1 MQTRKI
7 LGLDL
12 GTNSIGWA
20 VVNDNEES
28 KSIAS
33 AGSRIIPMDAAQM
46 GDFES
51 GNSVSQTANR
61 TAARGARRL
70 YERRA
75 LRRERLNR
83 VLSILGFLPPHY
95 AKELNRYGQLNK
107 GAEPKLA
114 WSTENG
120 KSVFLFQPSFVEMTR
135 EFAIA
140 QPQLVANGKKIA
152 YDWTI
157 YYLRKKALTQPVTKH
172 ELAWILLQFNQKRGY
187 NQARG
192 EEDETKA
199 NEKKELKTLKVV
211 EVRDTGEVS
220 KGRIWYEVVLENG
233 DIYKRQS
240 AYPLDWVGKVKDFI
254 VTTKLNE
261 DGSEA
266 TYKDGKVKRSF
277 SAPQEDDWGLRK
289 IKTEYDIAQSGKT
302 VGEFIY
308 DALLHNPEQKILG
321 QLVRVVDRK
330 FYKEELRRILET
342 QKQFIPELQD
352 ADLYQQCIEALYPQN
367 EAYRNSIANK
377 DFTYLLL
384 QDIIFYQR
392 PLRSKKSL
400 INECPY
406 EFHIYKDKN
415 GEWRRRYL
423 KCISKSHPLYEEF
436 RLWQFV
442 ENLHIYKTAE
452 NGVSKSDC
460 TAEYIP
466 NKAELVKWL
475 LTQKE
480 VTEQSLLKCI
490 VDKELKGL
498 YLSWNNRKGKKFSAI
513 KSFSSLED
521 SCFLKLVEDLHIYQV
536 VDNVDCT
543 EQYIHNK
550 MEIREWLLRTDE
562 NKITQDA
569 LLTYIVTC
577 RLSWNYVSDKKY
589 PMAPVTATISSVLE
603 EAGGKV
609 SAEALVHIW
618 HILYSV
624 SDKEQLS
631 QALSHYAEAHHL
643 SSLFVEKLG
652 KQKPFAAEYGAYS
665 EKAIRKLLSLMR
677 CGDYWNEESIND
689 KTKER
694 IEHLLILTGE
704 VDDNISDRVREKLKE
719 MNHISDFQGLPLWL
733 AEYVVYDVRKNDTKW
748 ETPEDIDNYLQS
760 FRLHSLNNPIVEQV
774 VMESLRTVRD
784 IWKQEGHI
792 DEIHIEMGR
801 ELKQN
806 AEQRKNTLA
815 RQTDNEKANL
825 RAKLLLQEFMNPEA
839 NIEGVR
845 AYSPSQLE
853 LFRIYEDG
861 VLNNPKSEK
870 DDDIQRIIK
879 ELSELKQPSAAD
891 VRKYRLWLD
900 QKYTSPYTGQP
911 IPLTKLFT
919 SAYQIEHVIPQSR
932 FFDDSMSNK
941 VICEAEVNARK
952 DRLLAHEF
960 ISKCGGE
967 KITLSGGKVVTILM
981 KDAYEELVRDI
992 YKTNPHKQEKLMLD
1006 DIPEKFTSRQMNDS
1020 RYISRLMLGLLSNI
1034 VRKKNTKGEYEPEAS
1049 SKNVIVCNGA
1059 TTTRLK
1065 KDWGINDVWNHI
1077 ILPRFERLNQLQNTT
1092 IFTTKTA
1099 NGHTIP
1105 ALPLELSKN
1114 FEKKRIDHRH
1124 HAMDAMVIA
1133 FTTRNH
1139 VNLLSNEAA
1148 LEADKEARY
1157 DLQMKLHKHEIW
1169 TTADG
1174 KKHTKF
1180 TDFIAPYEGFQ
1191 EDVRTTLENIIVSF
1205 KQNLRVINKSNNH
1218 NIRFVDGKKNSV
1230 KQEKGDNWA
1239 IRKSLHKATVFGKVN
1254 LQFKKTATLKYALE
1268 HLNDIVDTDLRR
1280 KLREL
1285 IAQGYDEKQIK
1296 KYFSTEKD
1304 IWADINLQKIE
1315 VYYYTNDTP
1324 YNYYATRTAL
1334 GDWLD
1339 EKSIREKVT
1348 DTGIQKILLAHLAQY
1363 NGDAKEAFSADG
1375 IEKMNQNIVALNGG
1389 VPHKPIYKVRK
1400 YEKADKFAVGEIG
1413 SKAKKYV
1420 EADKGT
1426 NLFFAIY
1433 VMKDNDGKE
1442 VRSYAT
1448 IPLKVIIDCQKQGKQ
1463 EWKLLLDQWV
1473 HENNIVPAN
1482 ATLKYILSPGDLVYL
1497 PKETTTTIDK
1507 TRIYKMVS
1515 SSGPQC
1521 FFIPDAMASPIIN
1534 NVEFSPLNKMERA
1547 LTGEMIKE
1555 ICVPIHIDRLGNIIS
1570 LES

>member
-220 KGRIWYEVVLENG
+220 KGRTLYEVVLENG

-266 TYKDGKVKRSF
+266 TDKDGKVKRSF

-289 IKTEYDIAQSGKT
+289 IKTEHDIAQSGKT

-330 FYKEELRRILET
+330 FYKEELRRILEI

-452 NGVSKSDC
+452 NGVGKSDC

-480 VTEQSLLKCI
+480 ITEHSLLS
-490 VDKELKGL
+490 
-498 YLSWNNRKGKKFSAI
+498 YLAGKKAKDI
-513 KSFSSLED
+513 
-521 SCFLKLVEDLHIYQV
+521 
-536 VDNVDCT
+536 
-543 EQYIHNK
+543 
-550 MEIREWLLRTDE
+550 
-562 NKITQDA
+562 
-569 LLTYIVTC
+569 
-577 RLSWNYVSDKKY
+577 SWNYVSDKKY
-589 PMAPVTATISSVLE
+589 LMAPVTATISSVLE

-643 SSLFVEKLG
+643 LSLFVEKLG

-677 CGDYWNEESIND
+677 CGNYWKEESIND

-694 IEHLLILTGE
+694 IEHLLTGE

-815 RQTDNEKANL
+815 RQADNEKANL

-870 DDDIQRIIK
+870 DEDIQRIIK

-900 QKYTSPYTGQP
+900 QKYISPYTGQP
-911 IPLTKLFT
+911 IPLAKLFT

-1034 VRKKNTKGEYEPEAS
+1034 VRKKNTKGEYEPEAT

-1092 IFTTKTA
+1092 IFTTKTV

-1148 LEADKEARY
+1148 LEADKDARY
-1157 DLQMKLHKHEIW
+1157 DLQMKLRKHEIW

-1174 KKHTKF
+1174 KQHTKF

-1191 EDVRTTLENIIVSF
+1191 EDVRTTLENINVSF

-1230 KQEKGDNWA
+1230 KQTKGDNWA

-1268 HLNDIVDTDLRR
+1268 HLNDIVDIDLRH

-1348 DTGIQKILLAHLAQY
+1348 DMGIQKILLAHLAQY

-1389 VPHKPIYKVRK
+1389 VPHKPICKVRK
-1400 YEKADKFAVGEIG
+1400 YEKADKFAVGETG

-1433 VMKDNDGKE
+1433 VTKDNDGKE

-1482 ATLKYILSPGDLVYL
+1482 ATLKYILSPGDLVYV
-1497 PKETTTTIDK
+1497 PKEANMDLDK

-1515 SSGPQC
+1515 GSSTDWYFTPC
-1521 FFIPDAMASPIIN
+1521 TTASIILDKK
-1534 NVEFSPLNKMERA
+1534 EYGLLNKLSRA

-1555 ICVPIHIDRLGNIIS
+1555 TCVPIHIDRLGNIIS

>member
-220 KGRIWYEVVLENG
+220 KGRTLYEVVLENG

-289 IKTEYDIAQSGKT
+289 IKTEHDIAQSGKT

-330 FYKEELRRILET
+330 FYKEELRRILEI

-352 ADLYQQCIEALYPQN
+352 ADLYQQCIESLYPQN

-392 PLRSKKSL
+392 PVRSKKSL

-415 GEWRRRYL
+415 GELRRRYL

-480 VTEQSLLKCI
+480 ITEHPLLS
-490 VDKELKGL
+490 
-498 YLSWNNRKGKKFSAI
+498 YLAGKKAKDI
-513 KSFSSLED
+513 
-521 SCFLKLVEDLHIYQV
+521 
-536 VDNVDCT
+536 
-543 EQYIHNK
+543 
-550 MEIREWLLRTDE
+550 
-562 NKITQDA
+562 
-569 LLTYIVTC
+569 
-577 RLSWNYVSDKKY
+577 SWNYVSDKKY

-652 KQKPFAAEYGAYS
+652 KQKPFDAEYGAYS

-677 CGDYWNEESIND
+677 CGNYWKEESIND

-694 IEHLLILTGE
+694 IEHLLTGE

-815 RQTDNEKANL
+815 RQADNEKANL

-900 QKYTSPYTGQP
+900 QKYISPYTGQP
-911 IPLTKLFT
+911 IPLAKLFT

-941 VICEAEVNARK
+941 VICETEVNARK

-1034 VRKKNTKGEYEPEAS
+1034 VRKKNTKGEYEPEAT

-1157 DLQMKLHKHEIW
+1157 DLQMKLRKHEIW

-1363 NGDAKEAFSADG
+1363 NGDAKEAFSTDG

-1555 ICVPIHIDRLGNIIS
+1555 LCVPIHIDRLGNIIS

>member
-83 VLSILGFLPPHY
+83 VLSILGFLPPNY

-107 GAEPKLA
+107 GVEPKLA

-220 KGRIWYEVVLENG
+220 KGRTLYEVVLENG

-289 IKTEYDIAQSGKT
+289 IKTEHDIAQSGKT

-330 FYKEELRRILET
+330 FYKEELRRILEI

-352 ADLYQQCIEALYPQN
+352 ADLYQQCIESLYPQN

-480 VTEQSLLKCI
+480 ITEHPLLS
-490 VDKELKGL
+490 
-498 YLSWNNRKGKKFSAI
+498 YLAGKKAKDI
-513 KSFSSLED
+513 
-521 SCFLKLVEDLHIYQV
+521 
-536 VDNVDCT
+536 
-543 EQYIHNK
+543 
-550 MEIREWLLRTDE
+550 
-562 NKITQDA
+562 
-569 LLTYIVTC
+569 
-577 RLSWNYVSDKKY
+577 SWNYVSDKKY

-677 CGDYWNEESIND
+677 CGNYWKEESIND

-694 IEHLLILTGE
+694 IEHLLTGE

-839 NIEGVR
+839 NIEGLR

-900 QKYTSPYTGQP
+900 QKYISPYTGQP
-911 IPLTKLFT
+911 IPLAKLFT

-1034 VRKKNTKGEYEPEAS
+1034 VREKNTKGEYEPEAT

-1114 FEKKRIDHRH
+1114 FEKKRIDHHH

-1148 LEADKEARY
+1148 LEADKDARY
-1157 DLQMKLHKHEIW
+1157 DLQMKLRKHEIW

-1230 KQEKGDNWA
+1230 KQTKGDNWA

-1482 ATLKYILSPGDLVYL
+1482 ATLKYILSPGDLVYI
-1497 PKETTTTIDK
+1497 PTTEELESKNYNLVKD
-1507 TRIYKMVS
+1507 RIYKLVS
-1515 SSGPQC
+1515 STGNRS
-1521 FFIPDAMASPIIN
+1521 FYIPYMVALSIIDK
-1534 NVEFSPLNKMERA
+1534 VEYTQLNKMERA

-1555 ICVPIHIDRLGNIIS
+1555 LCVPIHIDRLGNIIS

>member
-1 MQTRKI
+1 MATRKI

-20 VVNDNEES
+20 VVSQNMDS
-28 KSIAS
+28 RSIAA
-33 AGSRIIPMDAAQM
+33 AGSRIIPMDAALM

-61 TAARGARRL
+61 TAARGTRRL

-75 LRRERLNR
+75 LRRERLCR

-95 AKELNRYGQLNK
+95 TQELNRYGKLNK

-114 WSTENG
+114 WTVEG
-120 KSVFLFQPSFVEMTR
+120 IKPTFLFQPSFEEMMR
-135 EFAIA
+135 DFAVA
-140 QPQLVANGKKIA
+140 QPQLAANGKKIP

-157 YYLRKKALTQPVTKH
+157 YYLRKKALTQPVTKQ

-192 EEDETKA
+192 EEEETKT
-199 NEKKELKTLKVV
+199 NEKKELITAKVV

-220 KGRIWYEVVLENG
+220 KGRTWYEVVLETG

-240 AYPLDWVGKVKDFI
+240 AYPLDWVGKTKDFI

-266 TYKDGKVKRSF
+266 IDKEGRPKRSF

-289 IKTEYDIAQSGKT
+289 IKTEHDIVQSGKT

-308 DALLHNPEQKILG
+308 DALLHNPDQKIVG

-330 FYKEELRRILET
+330 LYKEELRRILDT

-352 ADLYQQCIEALYPQN
+352 PDLYRQCIEALYPQN

-384 QDIIFYQR
+384 QDVLFYQR
-392 PLRSKKSL
+392 PLKSKKSL

-406 EFHIYKDKN
+406 EYHVYQTKN
-415 GEWRRRYL
+415 GDWKRQYL

-436 RLWQFV
+436 RLWQFA
-442 ENLHIYKTAE
+442 ENLHIYKIDA
-452 NGVSKSDC
+452 NGIGKSDC
-460 TAEYIP
+460 TADYIQD
-466 NKAELVKWL
+466 KAALVKWL

-480 VTEQSLLKCI
+480 ITEKSI
-490 VDKELKGL
+490 
-498 YLSWNNRKGKKFSAI
+498 LSKFAGKKA
-513 KSFSSLED
+513 KD
-521 SCFLKLVEDLHIYQV
+521 
-536 VDNVDCT
+536 
-543 EQYIHNK
+543 
-550 MEIREWLLRTDE
+550 
-562 NKITQDA
+562 
-569 LLTYIVTC
+569 
-577 RLSWNYVSDKKY
+577 LSWNYVSDKKY
-589 PMAPVTATISSVLE
+589 PSAPVTATLTAIIAEVGGTINNE
-603 EAGGKV
+603 E
-609 SAEALVHIW
+609 LHHIW

-624 SDKEQLS
+624 SDKEQLT
-631 QALSHYAEAHHL
+631 QALAHYAEKHNL
-643 SSLFVEKLG
+643 SSVFVEKLS
-652 KQKPFAAEYGAYS
+652 KQKPFAADYGAYS
-665 EKAIRKLLSLMR
+665 EKAVRRLLSLMR
-677 CGDYWNEESIND
+677 CGEYWNEENID
-689 KTKER
+689 PQTKQR
-694 IEHLLILTGE
+694 IEHILTGE
-704 VDDNISDRVREKLKE
+704 VNDAISDRVREKLKDL
-719 MNHISDFQGLPLWL
+719 NNISDFQGLPLWL

-748 ETPEDIDNYLQS
+748 ETPEDIDKYLQS

-774 VMESLRTVRD
+774 VMETLRTVRD

-806 AEQRKNTLA
+806 AEQRKNTLT
-815 RQTDNEKANL
+815 RQQDNEKANL
-825 RAKLLLQEFMNPEA
+825 RAKLLLQEFMNPDM
-839 NIEGVR
+839 NIEGIR
-845 AYSPSQLE
+845 ACSPSQLE
-853 LFRIYEDG
+853 IFRIYEDG
-861 VLNNPKSEK
+861 VLNNPDIDK

-879 ELSELKQPSAAD
+879 ELSELKQPSASD
-891 VRKYRLWLD
+891 VKKYRLWLE
-900 QKYTSPYTGQP
+900 QKYISPYTGQP
-911 IPLTKLFT
+911 IPLAKLFT
-919 SAYQIEHVIPQSR
+919 PAYQIEHVIPQSR

-952 DRLLAHEF
+952 DRMLAHEF
-960 ISKCGGE
+960 ITKCGGE
-967 KITLSGGKVVTILM
+967 KITLSGGKVVTILTIQ
-981 KDAYEELVRDI
+981 AYEDLVRET
-992 YKTNPHKQEKLMLD
+992 YKSNPRKQEKLMLD
-1006 DIPEKFTSRQMNDS
+1006 DIPEKFTMRQMNDS

-1034 VRKKNTKGEYEPEAS
+1034 VREKNAKGEYEPES
-1049 SKNVIVCNGA
+1049 TSKNVIACNGS

-1065 KDWGINDVWNHI
+1065 KDWGINDVWNRI

-1105 ALPLELSKN
+1105 NMPLELSKN

-1124 HAMDAMVIA
+1124 HAMDAIVIA

-1148 LEADKEARY
+1148 LEKDENARY
-1157 DLQMKLHKHEIW
+1157 DLQMQLRKREIW
-1169 TTADG
+1169 TSSNG
-1174 KKHTKF
+1174 KSHTKF

-1191 EDVRTTLENIIVSF
+1191 QDVQTMLENIIVSF

-1218 NIRFVDGKKNSV
+1218 TIRFEEGKKQTV
-1230 KQEKGDNWA
+1230 KQTKGDNWA

-1254 LQFKKTATLKYALE
+1254 LRFRKTASLKYALT
-1268 HLNDIVDTDLRR
+1268 HLNDIVDKDLRL

-1285 IAQGYDEKQIK
+1285 VAQGYDEKRLK
-1296 KYFSTEKD
+1296 KYFAENKD
-1304 IWADINLQKIE
+1304 VWSDINLQKIE
-1315 VYYYTNDTP
+1315 IYYYTNDTP
-1324 YNYYATRTAL
+1324 DNYYATRTAL

-1348 DTGIQKILLAHLAQY
+1348 DTGIQKILLAHLSQC
-1363 NGDAKEAFSADG
+1363 NGDPKEAFSADG
-1375 IEKMNQNIVALNGG
+1375 IEKMNQNIAQLNGG

-1413 SKAKKYV
+1413 SKSKKFV

-1433 VMKDNDGKE
+1433 ATTNTDGKE

-1448 IPLKVIIDCQKQGKQ
+1448 IPLKAVIDCQKRGKK
-1463 EWKLLLDQWV
+1463 EWKPLLDQWV
-1473 HENNIVPAN
+1473 HNNNLVPAN

-1497 PKETTTTIDK
+1497 PQDGTATIDK

-1515 SSGPQC
+1515 STGNQC
-1521 FFIPDAMASPIIN
+1521 FCVPCSMASPIIN
-1534 NVEFSPLNKMERA
+1534 KVEFSPLNKMERA
-1547 LTGEMIKE
+1547 ITGEMIKE
-1555 ICVPIHIDRLGNIIS
+1555 TCVPIRVDRLGNIIS
-1570 LES
+1570 IKP

>member
-220 KGRIWYEVVLENG
+220 KGRMWYEVVLENG

-266 TYKDGKVKRSF
+266 TDKDGKVKRSF

-289 IKTEYDIAQSGKT
+289 IKTEHDIAQSGKT

-330 FYKEELRRILET
+330 FYKEELRRILEI

-352 ADLYQQCIEALYPQN
+352 ADLYQQCIESLYPQN

-392 PLRSKKSL
+392 PVRSKKSL

-415 GEWRRRYL
+415 GELRRRYL

-480 VTEQSLLKCI
+480 ITEHPLLS
-490 VDKELKGL
+490 
-498 YLSWNNRKGKKFSAI
+498 YLAGKKAKDI
-513 KSFSSLED
+513 
-521 SCFLKLVEDLHIYQV
+521 
-536 VDNVDCT
+536 
-543 EQYIHNK
+543 
-550 MEIREWLLRTDE
+550 
-562 NKITQDA
+562 
-569 LLTYIVTC
+569 
-577 RLSWNYVSDKKY
+577 SWNYVSDKKY

-677 CGDYWNEESIND
+677 CGNYWKEESIND

-694 IEHLLILTGE
+694 IEHLLTGA

-815 RQTDNEKANL
+815 RQADNENANL

-900 QKYTSPYTGQP
+900 QKYISPYTGQP
-911 IPLTKLFT
+911 IPLAKLFT

-1034 VRKKNTKGEYEPEAS
+1034 VREKNTKGEYEPEAT

-1065 KDWGINDVWNHI
+1065 KDWGINDVWNQI

-1092 IFTTKTA
+1092 IFTTKTV
-1099 NGHTIP
+1099 NGHIIP

-1148 LEADKEARY
+1148 LEADKDARY
-1157 DLQMKLHKHEIW
+1157 DLQMKLRKHEIW

-1174 KKHTKF
+1174 KQHTKF

-1218 NIRFVDGKKNSV
+1218 NIRFVDGEKKSV
-1230 KQEKGDNWA
+1230 KQTKGDNWA

-1268 HLNDIVDTDLRR
+1268 HLNDIVDIDLRH

-1304 IWADINLQKIE
+1304 IWADVNLQKIE

-1389 VPHKPIYKVRK
+1389 VPHKTIYKVRK
-1400 YEKADKFAVGEIG
+1400 YEKADKFAVGETG

-1448 IPLKVIIDCQKQGKQ
+1448 IPLKVIIDYQKQGKQ

-1482 ATLKYILSPGDLVYL
+1482 ATLKYILSPGDLVYV
-1497 PKETTTTIDK
+1497 PKEANMDLDK

-1515 SSGPQC
+1515 GSSTDWYFTPC
-1521 FFIPDAMASPIIN
+1521 TTASIILDKK
-1534 NVEFSPLNKMERA
+1534 EYGLLNKLSRA
-1547 LTGEMIKE
+1547 ITGEMIKE
-1555 ICVPIHIDRLGNIIS
+1555 TCVPIHIDRLGNIIS

>member
-220 KGRIWYEVVLENG
+220 KGRMWYEVVLENG

-266 TYKDGKVKRSF
+266 TDKDGKVKRSF

-289 IKTEYDIAQSGKT
+289 IKTEHDIAQSGKT

-330 FYKEELRRILET
+330 FYKEELRRILEI

-352 ADLYQQCIEALYPQN
+352 ADLYQQCIESLYPQN

-392 PLRSKKSL
+392 PVRSKKSL

-415 GEWRRRYL
+415 GELRRRYL

-480 VTEQSLLKCI
+480 ITEHPLLS
-490 VDKELKGL
+490 
-498 YLSWNNRKGKKFSAI
+498 YLAGKKAKDI
-513 KSFSSLED
+513 
-521 SCFLKLVEDLHIYQV
+521 
-536 VDNVDCT
+536 
-543 EQYIHNK
+543 
-550 MEIREWLLRTDE
+550 
-562 NKITQDA
+562 
-569 LLTYIVTC
+569 
-577 RLSWNYVSDKKY
+577 SWNYVSDKKY

-677 CGDYWNEESIND
+677 CGNYWKEESIND

-694 IEHLLILTGE
+694 IEHLLTGE

-815 RQTDNEKANL
+815 RQADNENANL

-900 QKYTSPYTGQP
+900 QKYISPYTGQP
-911 IPLTKLFT
+911 IPLAKLFT

-1034 VRKKNTKGEYEPEAS
+1034 VREKNTKGEYEPEAT

-1065 KDWGINDVWNHI
+1065 KDWGINDVWNQI

-1092 IFTTKTA
+1092 IFTTKTV
-1099 NGHTIP
+1099 NGHIIP

-1148 LEADKEARY
+1148 LEADKDARY
-1157 DLQMKLHKHEIW
+1157 DLQMKLRKHEIW

-1174 KKHTKF
+1174 KQHTKF

-1218 NIRFVDGKKNSV
+1218 NIRFVDGEKKSV
-1230 KQEKGDNWA
+1230 KQTKGDNWA

-1268 HLNDIVDTDLRR
+1268 HLNDIVDIDLRH

-1304 IWADINLQKIE
+1304 IWADVNLQKIE

-1389 VPHKPIYKVRK
+1389 VPHKTIYKVRK
-1400 YEKADKFAVGEIG
+1400 YEKADKFAVGETG

-1448 IPLKVIIDCQKQGKQ
+1448 IPLKVIIDYQKQGKQ

-1482 ATLKYILSPGDLVYL
+1482 ATLKYILSSGDLVYV
-1497 PKETTTTIDK
+1497 PKEANMDLDK

-1515 SSGPQC
+1515 GSSTDWYFTPC
-1521 FFIPDAMASPIIN
+1521 TTASIILDKK
-1534 NVEFSPLNKMERA
+1534 EYGLLNKLSRA
-1547 LTGEMIKE
+1547 ITGEMIKE
-1555 ICVPIHIDRLGNIIS
+1555 TCVPIHIDRLGNIIS

>member
-1 MQTRKI
+1 MATRKV

-20 VVNDNEES
+20 VVNQNSD
-28 KSIAS
+28 KQSIAS
-33 AGSRIIPMDAAQM
+33 AGSRIIPMDAALM

-51 GNSVSQTANR
+51 GNSISQTANR
-61 TAARGARRL
+61 TTARGTRRL

-75 LRRERLNR
+75 LRRERLCR

-95 AKELNRYGQLNK
+95 TQELDRYGKLNK

-114 WSTENG
+114 WATEDT
-120 KSVFLFQPSFVEMTR
+120 KPIFLFQPSFEKMMR
-135 EFAIA
+135 DFAVA
-140 QPQLVANGKKIA
+140 QPQLVANGKKIP

-157 YYLRKKALTQPVTKH
+157 YYLRKKALAQPVTKQ

-192 EEDETKA
+192 EEEETKT
-199 NEKKELKTLKVV
+199 NEKKELITARVV

-220 KGRIWYEVVLENG
+220 KGRTWYEVVLETG

-254 VTTKLNE
+254 VTTKLND
-261 DGSEA
+261 DGSVA
-266 TYKDGKVKRSF
+266 TDKDGNPKRSF

-289 IKTEYDIAQSGKT
+289 IKTEHDIAQSGKT

-308 DALLHNPEQKILG
+308 DALLHNPDQKLVG

-330 FYKEELRRILET
+330 LYKEELRRILDA

-352 ADLYQQCIEALYPQN
+352 SDLYRQCIEALYPQN

-392 PLRSKKSL
+392 PLKSKKSL

-406 EFHIYKDKN
+406 EYHVYQTKN
-415 GEWRRRYL
+415 GDWKRQYL

-436 RLWQFV
+436 RLWQLA
-442 ENLHIYKTAE
+442 ENLHIYKTDA
-452 NGVSKSDC
+452 NGIGKSDC
-460 TAEYIP
+460 TADYIP
-466 NKAELVKWL
+466 DKAALVKWL

-480 VTEQSLLKCI
+480 VTEKSLLSKFA
-490 VDKELKGL
+490 
-498 YLSWNNRKGKKFSAI
+498 GKKA
-513 KSFSSLED
+513 KD
-521 SCFLKLVEDLHIYQV
+521 
-536 VDNVDCT
+536 
-543 EQYIHNK
+543 
-550 MEIREWLLRTDE
+550 
-562 NKITQDA
+562 
-569 LLTYIVTC
+569 
-577 RLSWNYVSDKKY
+577 LSWNYVSDKKF
-589 PMAPVTATISSVLE
+589 PSAPVTATLTAIIA
-603 EAGGKV
+603 EAGGTINN
-609 SAEALVHIW
+609 EELHHIW

-624 SDKEQLS
+624 SDKEQLT
-631 QALSHYAEAHHL
+631 QALAHYAEKHNL
-643 SSLFVEKLG
+643 SSVFVEKLS
-652 KQKPFAAEYGAYS
+652 KQKPFAADYGAYS
-665 EKAIRKLLSLMR
+665 EKAIRRLLNLMR
-677 CGDYWNEESIND
+677 CGEFWKEENID
-689 KTKER
+689 PQTKQR
-694 IEHLLILTGE
+694 IEHILTGE
-704 VDDNISDRVREKLKE
+704 VNDAISDRVREKLKDL
-719 MNHISDFQGLPLWL
+719 NSISDFQGLPLWL

-748 ETPEDIDNYLQS
+748 ETPEDIDKYLQS

-774 VMESLRTVRD
+774 VMETLRTVRD

-806 AEQRKNTLA
+806 AEQRKNTLT
-815 RQTDNEKANL
+815 RQQDNEKANL
-825 RAKLLLQEFMNPEA
+825 RAKLLLQEFMNPDTGMD
-839 NIEGVR
+839 GVR

-861 VLNNPKSEK
+861 VLNNPNATR

-879 ELSELKQPSAAD
+879 DLSELKQPSAAD

-900 QKYTSPYTGQP
+900 QKYISPYTGQP
-911 IPLTKLFT
+911 IPLAKLFT
-919 SAYQIEHVIPQSR
+919 PAYQIEHVIPQSR

-952 DRLLAHEF
+952 DRMLAHEF
-960 ISKCGGE
+960 ITKCGGE
-967 KITLSGGKVVTILM
+967 KITLSGGKVVTILTTQ
-981 KDAYEELVRDI
+981 AYEDLVRDT
-992 YKTNPHKQEKLMLD
+992 YKTNPRKQEKLMLD
-1006 DIPEKFTSRQMNDS
+1006 DIPEKFIARQMNDS

-1034 VRKKNTKGEYEPEAS
+1034 VREKNAKGEYEPES
-1049 SKNVIVCNGA
+1049 TSKNVIACNGS

-1065 KDWGINDVWNHI
+1065 KDWGINDVWNRI
-1077 ILPRFERLNQLQNTT
+1077 ILPRFERLNQIKNTT
-1092 IFTTKTA
+1092 DFTTKTA

-1105 ALPLELSKN
+1105 NMPLEWSKN

-1124 HAMDAMVIA
+1124 HAMDAIVIA

-1139 VNLLSNEAA
+1139 VNLLSNESA
-1148 LEADKEARY
+1148 LEKDEKARY
-1157 DLQMKLHKHEIW
+1157 DLQMQLRKREIW
-1169 TTADG
+1169 TSSNG
-1174 KKHTKF
+1174 KSHTKF

-1191 EDVRTTLENIIVSF
+1191 QDVQTVLENIIVSF

-1218 NIRFVDGKKNSV
+1218 TIRFEEGKKQTV
-1230 KQEKGDNWA
+1230 KQTKGDNWA

-1254 LQFKKTATLKYALE
+1254 LRFRKTAPLKYALT
-1268 HLNDIVDTDLRR
+1268 HLNDIVDKDLRL

-1285 IAQGYDEKQIK
+1285 VAQGYDEKRLK
-1296 KYFSTEKD
+1296 KYFAENKD
-1304 IWADINLQKIE
+1304 VWSDINLQKIE
-1315 VYYYTNDTP
+1315 IYYYTNDTP
-1324 YNYYATRTAL
+1324 DNYYATRTAL

-1348 DTGIQKILLAHLAQY
+1348 DTGIQKILLAHLSQC
-1363 NGDAKEAFSADG
+1363 NGDPKEAFSADG
-1375 IEKMNQNIVALNGG
+1375 IEKMNQNIAQLNGG

-1413 SKAKKYV
+1413 SKSKKFV

-1433 VMKDNDGKE
+1433 ATINTDGKE

-1448 IPLKVIIDCQKQGKQ
+1448 IPLKAVIDCQKRGKK
-1463 EWKLLLDQWV
+1463 EWKPLLDQWV
-1473 HENNIVPAN
+1473 HDNNMVPAN

-1497 PKETTTTIDK
+1497 PKEGTTGIDK

-1515 SSGPQC
+1515 GSGTDWYFTPCSS
-1521 FFIPDAMASPIIN
+1521 ASTLLDKK
-1534 NVEFSPLNKMERA
+1534 EYGPLNKLARA

-1555 ICVPIHIDRLGNIIS
+1555 TCVPIRVDRLGNIIS
-1570 LES
+1570 LEP

>member
-1 MQTRKI
+1 MKTHKI

-20 VVNDNEES
+20 VVNQSTDS
-28 KSIAS
+28 QFIVS
-33 AGSRIIPMDAAQM
+33 AGSRIIPMDAALM

-61 TAARGARRL
+61 TAARGIRRL

-75 LRRERLNR
+75 LRRERLCR

-95 AKELNRYGQLNK
+95 AQELNRYGQLNK
-107 GAEPKLA
+107 EAEPKLA
-114 WSTENG
+114 WVTENA
-120 KSVFLFQPSFVEMTR
+120 KSTFLFQPSFEEMMYD
-135 EFAIA
+135 FAVA
-140 QPQLVANGKKIA
+140 QPQLVANEKKIP

-157 YYLRKKALTQPVTKH
+157 YYLRKKALMQPVTKQ

-192 EEDETKA
+192 EEEETKP
-199 NEKKELKTLKVV
+199 NEKKELITAKVV

-220 KGRIWYEVVLENG
+220 KGRTWYEVVLETG
-233 DIYKRQS
+233 DIYRRQS
-240 AYPLDWVGKVKDFI
+240 AYPLEWVGKTKDFI
-254 VTTKLNE
+254 VTTKLND
-261 DGSEA
+261 DGSVA
-266 TYKDGKVKRSF
+266 TDKDGNPKRSF

-308 DALLHNPEQKILG
+308 DALLRNPDQKIIG

-330 FYKEELRRILET
+330 LYKDELRCILDT

-352 ADLYQQCIEALYPQN
+352 TNLYKQCIEALYPQN
-367 EAYRNSIANK
+367 EAYRNSVANK

-392 PLRSKKSL
+392 PLKSKKSL

-406 EFHIYKDKN
+406 EYHVYQTKN
-415 GEWRRRYL
+415 GEWKRQYL

-436 RLWQFV
+436 RLWQFA
-442 ENLHIYKTAE
+442 ENLHIYKTDT
-452 NGVSKSDC
+452 NGIGKSDC
-460 TAEYIP
+460 TADYIP
-466 NKAELVKWL
+466 DKAALVKWL

-480 VTEQSLLKCI
+480 ITEKSLLTHI
-490 VDKELKGL
+490 AA
-498 YLSWNNRKGKKFSAI
+498 KKA
-513 KSFSSLED
+513 KD
-521 SCFLKLVEDLHIYQV
+521 
-536 VDNVDCT
+536 
-543 EQYIHNK
+543 
-550 MEIREWLLRTDE
+550 
-562 NKITQDA
+562 
-569 LLTYIVTC
+569 
-577 RLSWNYVSDKKY
+577 LSWNYVSDKKY
-589 PMAPVTATISSVLE
+589 PAAPVTAALTAIISE
-603 EAGGKV
+603 TGG
-609 SAEALVHIW
+609 EINTDELLHIW

-624 SDKEQLS
+624 SDKEQLT
-631 QALSHYAEAHHL
+631 QALTHYAEKHNL
-643 SSLFVEKLG
+643 SSVFVEKLS
-652 KQKPFAAEYGAYS
+652 KQKPFAADYGAYS
-665 EKAIRKLLSLMR
+665 EKAIRRLLNLMR
-677 CGDYWNEESIND
+677 SGEFWKEENID
-689 KTKER
+689 PQTKQR
-694 IEHLLILTGE
+694 IEHILTGE
-704 VDDNISDRVREKLKE
+704 VNDAISNRVREKLKDLD
-719 MNHISDFQGLPLWL
+719 NISDFQGLPLWL

-748 ETPEDIDNYLQS
+748 ETPEDIDKYLQS

-774 VMESLRTVRD
+774 VMETLRTVRD

-806 AEQRKNTLA
+806 AEQRKNTLT
-815 RQTDNEKANL
+815 RQQDNEKANL
-825 RAKLLLQEFMNPEA
+825 RAKLLLQEFMNPDA
-839 NIEGVR
+839 GMDGVR

-861 VLNNPKSEK
+861 VLNNPNATR

-879 ELSELKQPSAAD
+879 DLSELKQPSAAD

-900 QKYTSPYTGQP
+900 QKYISPYTGQP
-911 IPLTKLFT
+911 IPLAKLFT
-919 SAYQIEHVIPQSR
+919 PAYQIEHVIPQSR

-952 DRLLAHEF
+952 DRMLAHEF
-960 ISKCGGE
+960 ITKCGGE
-967 KITLSGGKVVTILM
+967 KITLSGGKVVTILTTQ
-981 KDAYEELVRDI
+981 AYEDLVRDI
-992 YKTNPHKQEKLMLD
+992 YKTNPRKQEKLMLD
-1006 DIPEKFTSRQMNDS
+1006 DIPEKFIARQMNDS

-1034 VRKKNTKGEYEPEAS
+1034 VREKNAKGEYEPES
-1049 SKNVIVCNGA
+1049 TSKNVIACNGS

-1077 ILPRFERLNQLQNTT
+1077 ILPRFERLNQIQNTT
-1092 IFTTKTA
+1092 IFTTTTA

-1105 ALPLELSKN
+1105 NMPLELSKN

-1124 HAMDAMVIA
+1124 HAMDAIVIA

-1139 VNLLSNEAA
+1139 VNLLSNESA
-1148 LEADKEARY
+1148 LEKDENARY
-1157 DLQMKLHKHEIW
+1157 DLQMQLRKREIW
-1169 TTADG
+1169 TSSNG
-1174 KKHTKF
+1174 KSHTKF

-1191 EDVRTTLENIIVSF
+1191 QDVQTVLENIIVSF

-1218 NIRFVDGKKNSV
+1218 TIRFEEGKKQTV
-1230 KQEKGDNWA
+1230 KQTKGDNWA

-1254 LQFKKTATLKYALE
+1254 LRFRKTASLKYALT
-1268 HLNDIVDTDLRR
+1268 HLNDIVDKDLRL

-1285 IAQGYDEKQIK
+1285 VAQGYDEKRLK
-1296 KYFSTEKD
+1296 KYFAENKD
-1304 IWADINLQKIE
+1304 VWSDINLQKIE
-1315 VYYYTNDTP
+1315 IYYYTNDTP
-1324 YNYYATRTAL
+1324 DNYYATRTAL

-1348 DTGIQKILLAHLAQY
+1348 DTGIQKILLAHLSQC
-1363 NGDAKEAFSADG
+1363 NGDPKEAFSADG

-1413 SKAKKYV
+1413 SKSKKFV

-1433 VMKDNDGKE
+1433 ATTNTDGKE

-1448 IPLKVIIDCQKQGKQ
+1448 IPLKTVIDCQKRGKK
-1463 EWKLLLDQWV
+1463 EWKPLLDQWV
-1473 HENNIVPAN
+1473 HNNNLVPAN

-1497 PKETTTTIDK
+1497 PKEGTDTIDK

-1515 SSGPQC
+1515 CSVSQC
-1521 FFIPDAMASPIIN
+1521 FCVPYSMASPIIN
-1534 NVEFSPLNKMERA
+1534 KIEFSPLNKMERA
-1547 LTGEMIKE
+1547 ITGEMIKE
-1555 ICVPIHIDRLGNIIS
+1555 TCIPITVDRLGNIIS
-1570 LES
+1570 LEP

>member
-20 VVNDNEES
+20 VVNDNEEI

-33 AGSRIIPMDAAQM
+33 AGSRIIPMDAVQM

-70 YERRA
+70 YERRT

-83 VLSILGFLPPHY
+83 VLSILGFLPSHY

-157 YYLRKKALTQPVTKH
+157 YYLRKRALTQPVTKH

-192 EEDETKA
+192 EEDEAKA

-220 KGRIWYEVVLENG
+220 KGRTWYEVVLENG

-266 TYKDGKVKRSF
+266 TDKDGKVKRSF

-289 IKTEYDIAQSGKT
+289 IKTEHDIAQSGKT

-330 FYKEELRRILET
+330 FYKEELRRILEI

-352 ADLYQQCIEALYPQN
+352 ADLYQQCIESLYPQN

-452 NGVSKSDC
+452 NGVRKSDC

-480 VTEQSLLKCI
+480 ITEHSLLS
-490 VDKELKGL
+490 
-498 YLSWNNRKGKKFSAI
+498 YLAGKKAKDI
-513 KSFSSLED
+513 L
-521 SCFLKLVEDLHIYQV
+521 
-536 VDNVDCT
+536 
-543 EQYIHNK
+543 
-550 MEIREWLLRTDE
+550 
-562 NKITQDA
+562 
-569 LLTYIVTC
+569 
-577 RLSWNYVSDKKY
+577 WNYVSDKKY

-652 KQKPFAAEYGAYS
+652 KQKPFDAEYGAYS

-677 CGDYWNEESIND
+677 CGNYWKEESIND

-694 IEHLLILTGE
+694 IEHLLTGE

-815 RQTDNEKANL
+815 RQADNEKANL

-900 QKYTSPYTGQP
+900 QKYISPYTGQP
-911 IPLTKLFT
+911 IPLAKLFT

-1006 DIPEKFTSRQMNDS
+1006 DIPEKFISRQMNDS

-1034 VRKKNTKGEYEPEAS
+1034 VRKKNTKGEYEPEAT

-1065 KDWGINDVWNHI
+1065 KDWGINDVWNQI
-1077 ILPRFERLNQLQNTT
+1077 ILSRFERLNQLQNTT
-1092 IFTTKTA
+1092 IFTTKTV

-1148 LEADKEARY
+1148 LEADKDARY
-1157 DLQMKLHKHEIW
+1157 DLQMKLRKHEIW

-1174 KKHTKF
+1174 KQHTKF

-1230 KQEKGDNWA
+1230 KQTKGDNWA

-1268 HLNDIVDTDLRR
+1268 HLNDIVDIDLRH

-1348 DTGIQKILLAHLAQY
+1348 DMGIQKILLAHLAQY

-1389 VPHKPIYKVRK
+1389 VPHKPICKVRK
-1400 YEKADKFAVGEIG
+1400 YEKADKFAVGETG

-1482 ATLKYILSPGDLVYL
+1482 ATLKYILSPGDLVYV
-1497 PKETTTTIDK
+1497 PKEANMDLDK

-1515 SSGPQC
+1515 GSSTDWYFTPC
-1521 FFIPDAMASPIIN
+1521 TTASIILDKK
-1534 NVEFSPLNKMERA
+1534 EYGLLNKLSRA

-1555 ICVPIHIDRLGNIIS
+1555 TCVPIHIDRLGNIIS